1 MLQVSRAYEESSL
14 ETLRKVLQK
23 YRTFLEDDKIIARN
37 LKSVSDTLLEQNI
50 RRIIEPY
57 SCIEISFIA
66 GKLQMD
72 QYILEK
78 TLTKLILDKKI
89 LGVIDQSK
97 GHLILFKQKTL
108 SPVYEDAL
116 AAIEQLTMIVTKLSQ
131 NID

>member
-1 MLQVSRAYEESSL
+1 MKPLKYMLLSKMLSGKANEIANLLKGRSIKQYQGEELDSMLQVSRAYEESSL

-78 TLTKLILDKKI
+78 TFKTQICKK
-89 LGVIDQSK
+89 D
-97 GHLILFKQKTL
+97 
-108 SPVYEDAL
+108 
-116 AAIEQLTMIVTKLSQ
+116 
-131 NID
+131 